1 MSYYKTYTNTSKIFK
16 AKCKYPIKIC
26 YPICYLPRN
35 IINILCFDIAVAV
48 LLQRPFA
55 TIFVSSDA
63 STILFRIFGII
74 MMRLLQLSLAI
85 NILSSDES

>member
-1 MSYYKTYTNTSKIFK
+1 MLSYRLLTTKHNK
-16 AKCKYPIKIC
+16 
-26 YPICYLPRN
+26 
-35 IINILCFDIAVAV
+35 ILCFDIAVAV

-55 TIFVSSDA
+55 TIFASSDA